1 MVLNI
6 GMVNPPI
13 PNKMRPLSEANS
25 IIYYKGFLLI
35 EQHNRSWL
43 IRPENSPLLLLPF
56 RTDICSLVEAKQLL
70 DTRLSKK
77 STIPEAA

>member
-1 MVLNI
+1 MA
-6 GMVNPPI
+6 NPPI
-13 PNKMRPLSEANS
+13 PNQMRTVSKTIS
-25 IIYYKGFLLI
+25 IIHYKEFLLI
-35 EQHNRSWL
+35 EQQNKSWL

-70 DTRLSKK
+70 DDRLSEK

>member
-1 MVLNI
+1 MA
-6 GMVNPPI
+6 NPPI
-13 PNKMRPLSEANS
+13 PNQMRPFSKSNL
-25 IIYYKGFLLI
+25 IIRYEGFLLI

-70 DTRLSKK
+70 EALLSEK